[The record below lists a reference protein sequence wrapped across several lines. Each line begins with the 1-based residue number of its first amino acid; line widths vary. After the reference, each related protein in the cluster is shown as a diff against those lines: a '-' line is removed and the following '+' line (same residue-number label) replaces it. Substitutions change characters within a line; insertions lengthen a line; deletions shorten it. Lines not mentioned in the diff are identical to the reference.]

1 MRKKGLEPSRPC
13 GRQPLKLRTLI
24 IPRNSE
30 GPDWTTKDQKSARH
44 RVASRSGVPSS
55 ANRSTVE
62 CSRTNEGR
70 RHPVS
75 RASTSG
81 RLPTTK
87 NISARLYVQGKYV
100 RKSTGESTL
109 AKAKPVASD
118 WFHELIGRDRNG
130 QSIHGATFANYAK
143 SFLQRVDARFYAG
156 EITEG
161 QRRNYHDKWSVLRP
175 VIGNVLIRDVDH
187 DWLQQLRLT
196 RAGSKNRQ
204 NQPLSNST
212 LKKDMLF
219 VLGVLEHAKREGE
232 LKEVPQPP
240 SFSSK
245 WTIRR
250 RGRPFLTETEYT
262 TLLQLAR
269 TQAEEPD
276 LNPRVR
282 RQRLELYWFIRISVA
297 GALRVGEAESV
308 RWCDCELVEIGTPD
322 GSKAE
327 VVRML
332 VLGKHSR
339 GGRREV
345 AMVLSDGISA
355 YKEMVAER
363 PSDYTSE
370 DRIFKESHREGMK
383 QLLKDAGLYEY
394 RDPFTGEM
402 FTRNRKS
409 LRPTGIT
416 LQLDRIENVSYRDI
430 ADWARTSPSMILDY
444 YDQSHLGHRI
454 SRILSKG

>member
-1 MRKKGLEPSRPC
+1 MGILFGGRLRLE
-13 GRQPLKLRTLI
+13 
-24 IPRNSE
+24 
-30 GPDWTTKDQKSARH
+30 
-44 RVASRSGVPSS
+44 
-55 ANRSTVE
+55 
-62 CSRTNEGR
+62 
-70 RHPVS
+70 
-75 RASTSG
+75 

-87 NISARLYVQGKYV
+87 NISARLYIQGKYV

-109 AKAKPVASD
+109 AKAKPIASD
-118 WFHELIGRDRNG
+118 WFQELIGRDRNG
-130 QSIHGATFANYAK
+130 QSIYGATFANYAK
-143 SFLQRVDARFYAG
+143 SFLRRVDARFVAG

-161 QRRNYHDKWSVLRP
+161 QRGNYHDKWSVLRP
-175 VIGNVLIRDVDH
+175 VIGNVLIHDVDH
-187 DWLQQLRLT
+187 DWLRQLRLT
-196 RAGSKNRQ
+196 RAGSKNNK

-245 WTIRR
+245 WTIQR

-262 TLLQLAR
+262 KLVQLAR
-269 TQAEEPD
+269 TQADEPD

-282 RQRLELYWFIRISVA
+282 RQRSELYWFIVISVA

-308 RWCDCELVEIGTPD
+308 RWCDCELVEVRTPE
-322 GSKAE
+322 GATTE

-332 VLGKHSR
+332 VLGKHST
-339 GGRREV
+339 GGKREV
-345 AMVLSDGISA
+345 AMVLPDGASA

-363 PSDYTSE
+363 PRDYRID

-383 QLLKDAGLYEY
+383 HLLKDASLYEY
-394 RDPFTGEM
+394 RDPFTGEV

-416 LQLDRIENVSYRDI
+416 LQLDRVQNVSYRDI

-444 YDQSHLGHRI
+444 YDQAHPGHSVTRVLGFQ
-454 SRILSKG
+454 KKVV